1 MSRRLGAIVALLGGA
16 IAVAAALYVFVSDFP
31 RGLIVFVC
39 VLAALGSAWFGLL
52 RRGAGR
58 LAGIGAAA
66 LLIAAAVATTVSGD
80 SEVALLLV
88 VVAFV
93 AGVAGARAAFRPRR
107 SLPRVPP
114 PKHPVLFV
122 NPWSGNGRAARVGLA
137 AEAERRGIETVE
149 LKAGEDLAELVDAA
163 VERGADGLAMA
174 GGDGSQALVAA
185 IAAEHDLPY
194 ACIPAGTRNHFALDL
209 GVDREDVVGALD
221 AFVDGGER
229 YVDLGEVN
237 GRVFVNNVSLG
248 VYAEAVSQEQYR
260 ESKLRTLL
268 DTLAATLG
276 PGGEAAELRWIDPE
290 GGDQRS
296 TALILVSNNV
306 YLLGPTLGSGTRP
319 RMDEGVL
326 GIVDFHPPVASGG
339 DAVVRWRELKSAELE
354 IDADEPVPIGI
365 DGEAMVLDPPLRF
378 RIRRGA
384 LRVRIAGN
392 HPGASP
398 SAELPGGPQ
407 AGLETLLRSRPAAN
421 NLPQL
426 SDDSRNGPTGGT
438 RRGQTDALARRRRSL
453 RPGRGVSGCVGL
465 RTLRRAPSG
474 VGHCRS

>member
-1 MSRRLGAIVALLGGA
+1 MSRRLGASAALLGGA
-16 IAVAAALYVFVSDFP
+16 IAVAAAFYVFVSDFP
-31 RGLIVFVC
+31 RGLIVFAC

-52 RRGAGR
+52 RRGIGR
-58 LAGIGAAA
+58 LAGIAGAA
-66 LLIAAAVATTVSGD
+66 LLIVVAVATTVSGD
-80 SEVALLLV
+80 SELALLLV
-88 VVAFV
+88 VVAILI
-93 AGVAGARAAFRPRR
+93 GVGGARAAFRPDR
-107 SLPRVPP
+107 SLPRVPAP
-114 PKHPVLFV
+114 RHPVLFV
-122 NPWSGNGRAARVGLA
+122 NPWSGDGRAARVGLT

-149 LKAGEDLAELVDAA
+149 LQAGEELAELVRAA

-174 GGDGSQALVAA
+174 GGDGPQALVAA

-268 DTLAATLG
+268 DTLADTLG
-276 PGGEAAELRWIDPE
+276 PGGQAVELRWIDPD
-290 GGDQRS
+290 GGAQRS

-326 GIVDFHPPVASGG
+326 GIVDFHPPVASDG
-339 DAVVRWRELKSAELE
+339 DTVVRWHELKATELE
-354 IDADEPVPIGI
+354 VEADAALPVGI
-365 DGEAMVLDPPLRF
+365 DGEAVSLRPPLRF
-378 RIRRGA
+378 RIRPRA
-384 LRVRIAGN
+384 LRVRIARD

-398 SAELPGGPQ
+398 SADIPRDPLS
-407 AGLETLLRSRPAAN
+407 GLE
-421 NLPQL
+421 QL
-426 SDDSRNGPTGGT
+426 IRVVFDR
-438 RRGQTDALARRRRSL
+438 
-453 RPGRGVSGCVGL
+453 
-465 RTLRRAPSG
+465 
-474 VGHCRS
+474 